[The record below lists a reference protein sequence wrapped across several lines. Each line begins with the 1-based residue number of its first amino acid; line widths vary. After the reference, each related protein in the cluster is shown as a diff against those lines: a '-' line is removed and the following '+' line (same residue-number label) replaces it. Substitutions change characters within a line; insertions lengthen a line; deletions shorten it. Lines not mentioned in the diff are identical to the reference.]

1 MTNTNQSSNESAIDF
16 TELLDRVDNDRELLL
31 DLMAIFKE
39 DFPRHIRE
47 LTDVIAARD
56 LEKLGI
62 VSHTLKGMLANLA
75 VTRAAT
81 AAAKLEQLAHGG
93 ATEPE
98 IADAFHAFQREVQG
112 LVLEMEALSRRLLE
126 KTLERAG
133 YEVIAVENGLAAVR
147 QLCQADGPRLALLD
161 WIMPELDGPGVCRE
175 VRRQQDES
183 YVYMVLLTSKE
194 SKEDIVTGL
203 ESGADDYLTK
213 PFNVEELKA
222 RLRTGER
229 ILHLEGRLVEAR
241 EMMRFKATH
250 DALTSIWNRG
260 VIMDL
265 LGREL
270 MRSQRESGC
279 TIVLLGDVD
288 HFKAVND
295 TDGHLVGDEVLQE
308 IARRLLLS
316 IRSYDFVGRY
326 GGEEFL
332 LVLNNCKPQFA
343 EVRAED
349 IRKIVSSR
357 PIQTL
362 AGPLQITMSFGLLLS
377 DGWGVRPVEEL
388 LHEVD
393 AALYAAKA
401 AGRNCVRIARPS
413 VGPTVSQLSIG
424 EPAQRLR

>member
-1 MTNTNQSSNESAIDF
+1 M
-16 TELLDRVDNDRELLL
+16 
-31 DLMAIFKE
+31 
-39 DFPRHIRE
+39 
-47 LTDVIAARD
+47 
-56 LEKLGI
+56 
-62 VSHTLKGMLANLA
+62 
-75 VTRAAT
+75 
-81 AAAKLEQLAHGG
+81 
-93 ATEPE
+93 
-98 IADAFHAFQREVQG
+98 
-112 LVLEMEALSRRLLE
+112 
-126 KTLERAG
+126 
-133 YEVIAVENGLAAVR
+133 AVENGRLAVE
-147 QLCQADGPRLALLD
+147 QLSRPDGPRLALLD
-161 WIMPELDGPGVCRE
+161 WVMPELDGPGVCRA
-175 VRRQQDES
+175 VRGRQDLQEQA

-194 SKEDIVTGL
+194 SKKDIVTGL

-213 PFNVEELKA
+213 PFNVDELKA

-229 ILHLEGRLVEAR
+229 ILLLEGRLVEAR

-265 LGREL
+265 LGRAL
-270 MRSQRESGC
+270 ARSQRESGC

-288 HFKAVND
+288 HFKAIND
-295 TDGHLVGDEVLQE
+295 THGHPVGDEVLRE
-308 IARRLLLS
+308 ISRRLLLS

-349 IRKIVSSR
+349 IRKIISSR

-362 AGPLQITMSFGLLLS
+362 AGPLNITMSFGLLLS
-377 DGWGVRPVEEL
+377 DVWGVRPVEEL

-401 AGRNCVRIARPS
+401 AGRNCVRVAKPPVEPELPYLS
-413 VGPTVSQLSIG
+413 VR
-424 EPAQRLR
+424 EPVQRTR

>member
-1 MTNTNQSSNESAIDF
+1 VA
-16 TELLDRVDNDRELLL
+16 
-31 DLMAIFKE
+31 
-39 DFPRHIRE
+39 
-47 LTDVIAARD
+47 
-56 LEKLGI
+56 
-62 VSHTLKGMLANLA
+62 LKIL
-75 VTRAAT
+75 
-81 AAAKLEQLAHGG
+81 
-93 ATEPE
+93 
-98 IADAFHAFQREVQG
+98 IADDEVI
-112 LVLEMEALSRRLLE
+112 SRRLLE

-133 YEVIAVENGLAAVR
+133 YEVTAVENGRLAVE
-147 QLCQADGPRLALLD
+147 QLNRPDGPRLALLD
-161 WIMPELDGPGVCRE
+161 WVMPELDGPGVCRA
-175 VRRQQDES
+175 VRRQQDQQEQA

-213 PFNVEELKA
+213 PFNADELKA

-229 ILHLEGRLVEAR
+229 ILLLEGRLVEAR

-270 MRSQRESGC
+270 ARSQRESGC

-288 HFKAVND
+288 HFKLIND
-295 TDGHLVGDEVLQE
+295 THGHPVGDQVLAE

-332 LVLNNCKPQFA
+332 LVLNNCNPQSA
-343 EVRAED
+343 ETRAEEVR
-349 IRKIVSSR
+349 KVVSVR
-357 PIQTL
+357 PIQTTM
-362 AGPLQITMSFGLLLS
+362 GELQVSMSFGVLLS
-377 DGWGVRPVEEL
+377 NDWGRRPVEEL
-388 LHEVD
+388 LFEVD

-401 AGRNCVRIARPS
+401 AGRNCVRMAKPNVESPRA
-413 VGPTVSQLSIG
+413 SI
-424 EPAQRLR
+424 PADEIVHRVR

>member
-1 MTNTNQSSNESAIDF
+1 
-16 TELLDRVDNDRELLL
+16 
-31 DLMAIFKE
+31 
-39 DFPRHIRE
+39 
-47 LTDVIAARD
+47 
-56 LEKLGI
+56 
-62 VSHTLKGMLANLA
+62 LKIL
-75 VTRAAT
+75 
-81 AAAKLEQLAHGG
+81 
-93 ATEPE
+93 
-98 IADAFHAFQREVQG
+98 IADD
-112 LVLEMEALSRRLLE
+112 EALSRRLLE

-133 YEVIAVENGLAAVR
+133 YEVVAVENGRAAVR
-147 QLCQADGPRLALLD
+147 QLCQSDWPRLALLD
-161 WIMPELDGPGVCRE
+161 WVMPELDGPGVCRE
-175 VRRQQDES
+175 VRRQQEDS

-213 PFNVEELKA
+213 PFNVDELKA

-288 HFKAVND
+288 HFKSVND
-295 TDGHLVGDEVLQE
+295 THGHLVGDEVLQE

-343 EVRAED
+343 EARAED

-362 AGPLQITMSFGLLLS
+362 AGPLNITMSFGLLLS
-377 DGWGVRPVEEL
+377 DVWGVRPVEEL

-401 AGRNCVRIARPS
+401 AGRNCVRVAKPPVEPELPYLS
-413 VGPTVSQLSIG
+413 VR
-424 EPAQRLR
+424 EPVQRSR

>member
-1 MTNTNQSSNESAIDF
+1 
-16 TELLDRVDNDRELLL
+16 
-31 DLMAIFKE
+31 
-39 DFPRHIRE
+39 
-47 LTDVIAARD
+47 
-56 LEKLGI
+56 
-62 VSHTLKGMLANLA
+62 LKIL
-75 VTRAAT
+75 
-81 AAAKLEQLAHGG
+81 
-93 ATEPE
+93 
-98 IADAFHAFQREVQG
+98 IADD
-112 LVLEMEALSRRLLE
+112 EALSRRLLE

-133 YEVIAVENGLAAVR
+133 YEVIAVENGRAAVR
-147 QLCQADGPRLALLD
+147 QLCQSDGPRLALLD
-161 WIMPELDGPGVCRE
+161 WVMPELDGPGVCRE
-175 VRRQQDES
+175 VRRQQEDS

-194 SKEDIVTGL
+194 SKEDIVAGL

-213 PFNVEELKA
+213 PFNVDELKA

-288 HFKAVND
+288 HFKSVND
-295 TDGHLVGDEVLQE
+295 THGHLVGDEVLQE
-308 IARRLLLS
+308 ISRRLLLS

-343 EVRAED
+343 EARAED
-349 IRKIVSSR
+349 IRKIVSNR

-362 AGPLQITMSFGLLLS
+362 AGPLNITMSFGLLLS
-377 DGWGVRPVEEL
+377 DVWGVRPVEEL

-401 AGRNCVRIARPS
+401 AGRNCVRVAKPP
-413 VGPTVSQLSIG
+413 V
-424 EPAQRLR
+424 EPDLPLLAVREPVQRVR

>member
-1 MTNTNQSSNESAIDF
+1 
-16 TELLDRVDNDRELLL
+16 
-31 DLMAIFKE
+31 
-39 DFPRHIRE
+39 
-47 LTDVIAARD
+47 
-56 LEKLGI
+56 
-62 VSHTLKGMLANLA
+62 LKIL
-75 VTRAAT
+75 
-81 AAAKLEQLAHGG
+81 
-93 ATEPE
+93 
-98 IADAFHAFQREVQG
+98 IADD
-112 LVLEMEALSRRLLE
+112 EALSRRLLE

-133 YEVIAVENGLAAVR
+133 YEVVAVENGRAAVR

-161 WIMPELDGPGVCRE
+161 WVMPELDGPGVCRE
-175 VRRQQDES
+175 VRRQQDDS

-194 SKEDIVTGL
+194 SKEDIVAGL

-213 PFNVEELKA
+213 PFNVDELKA

-260 VIMDL
+260 VIVDL

-288 HFKAVND
+288 HFKSVND
-295 TDGHLVGDEVLQE
+295 TYGHLVGDEVLQE
-308 IARRLLLS
+308 IARRLLLG

-343 EVRAED
+343 EARAED
-349 IRKIVSSR
+349 IRKTVSSR

-362 AGPLQITMSFGLLLS
+362 AGSLSITMSFGLLLS
-377 DGWGVRPVEEL
+377 DEWGVRPVEEL

-401 AGRNCVRIARPS
+401 GGRNCVRVAKPR
-413 VGPTVSQLSIG
+413 V
-424 EPAQRLR
+424 EPELPALAMREPVQRSR